1 MPVTGPTHSHA
12 FKGRISGG
20 GTGARLKN
28 ALVSGLAVGVAG
40 LIAIP
45 ILVVVGF
52 VFVPTGAIWA
62 HLASTVLPDYIL
74 NTVLLALGV
83 AALVLSIGVSTAWL
97 VTMYDF
103 PGRKVFGWAL
113 FLPLAMPAYIIAYT
127 YTGMFDFAG
136 PVQTLLRDVFD
147 WGRQDYWFPQMR
159 SVGGAALML
168 GLVLYPYVYLVSR
181 AAFLEQSVAA
191 LEVGRTLGRKPWQI
205 FFEIA
210 LPLAR
215 PAIVAGLALALMET
229 LSDFGTVQYFA
240 VDTFTTGIYRTWLG
254 LGEPAAA
261 AQLAALL
268 MGVVF
273 LLVILERINRGGRK
287 YHHTGGRYQE
297 IRQIPLQGLNGF
309 IASLACFLP
318 VFFGFLLPVGWLLNK
333 SFLYPET
340 VFNAEFPGL
349 VASSVSVAIGAS
361 VIALLIAMFLVYSK
375 RRDNRADRRSVRQMA
390 VRVASLGYAIPGP
403 VLAVGVLIPFGFADN
418 MVDAFMRD
426 TFGISTGLILSG
438 TLVAL
443 MFAYIVRFL
452 AVSLN
457 TVEASVEKITP
468 NMERAARTM
477 GVTGLAAIFKVHIP
491 IISGSLLTA
500 LLMVFVDVLK
510 ELPATLILRPF
521 GFETLAVRAYEL
533 ASDERLAEAA
543 GPSIAI
549 VLAGIIPVI
558 ILSRAIARSRPG
570 HAMDK
575 KR

>member
-1 MPVTGPTHSHA
+1 MAVVEPYIRDPRLLT
-12 FKGRISGG
+12 
-20 GTGARLKN
+20 RLKQQS
-28 ALVSGLAVGVAG
+28 VSGLALVVAF

-45 ILVVVGF
+45 ILIVVGF
-52 VFVPTGAIWA
+52 IFVPTGDIWQ
-62 HLASTVLPDYIL
+62 HLATTVLPNYLL
-74 NTVLLALGV
+74 NTVILAVGV
-83 AALVLSIGVSTAWL
+83 SALVLLIGVSCAWF

-103 PGRKVFGWAL
+103 AGRQQFTWAL

-127 YTGMFDFAG
+127 YTGMFDYAG
-136 PVQTLLRDVFD
+136 PVQSLLREIFG
-147 WGRQDYWFPQMR
+147 WTRNDYWFPQMR

-191 LEVGRTLGRKPWQI
+191 LEVGRTLGRRPFQV
-205 FFEIA
+205 FYSIA

-261 AQLAALL
+261 AQLAAML
-268 MGVVF
+268 MGFVF
-273 LLVILERINRGGRK
+273 LLVILERISRGERK
-287 YHHTGGRYQE
+287 YHHTGGRYQT
-297 IRQIPLQGLNGF
+297 IRRQKLKGWKSI
-309 IASLACFLP
+309 ICSAACFLP

-333 SFLYPET
+333 SFIYPET
-340 VFNAEFPGL
+340 VLNREFPSL
-349 VASSVSVAIGAS
+349 VFSSISVAFVASVVALI
-361 VIALLIAMFLVYSK
+361 IAMFLVYTK
-375 RRDNRADRRSVRQMA
+375 RQDRQQNSFSLRKIS
-390 VRVASLGYAIPGP
+390 VRVAGMGYAIPGP
-403 VLAVGVLIPFGFADN
+403 VLAVGIMIPFGFVDN
-418 MVDAFMRD
+418 SVDGFMRE
-426 TFGISTGLILSG
+426 TFGVSTGLILSG
-438 TLVAL
+438 TMFAL
-443 MFAYIVRFL
+443 MFAYVVRFL

-477 GVTGLAAIFKVHIP
+477 GVTGIKAIFRVHIP
-491 IISGSLLTA
+491 IIFGSILTA

-549 VLAGIIPVI
+549 VAAGIIPVI
-558 ILSRAIARSRPG
+558 ILSRAIGRSRPG
-570 HAMDK
+570 QGSEG
-575 KR
+575 